1 MCSRS
6 AGYLPRNDRERT
18 VFKPQYMSFGVIFRG
33 LHTAEAAAAFSLRCR
48 LASSSSFGEWSSTSW
63 SSVHM
68 PRRSY
73 SFGSCAM
80 YAAHGDLAPARFSLI
95 NASAM
100 RSSCAGRPGATP
112 GGSSQSLF
120 GHHLGNGLGGDGGSA
135 NTMDAGHRAMT
146 CPVDVGVGEVTSVRS
161 MDVIWSR
168 DAAESRCCLAAIWEK
183 GRFLKE
189 KGRLK
194 PTWLDGLGDE
204 APALRLGS
212 VRQGRAEVVDGHV
225 RRVDPALF
233 APLGVGMVRRP
244 RDDPRA

>member
-1 MCSRS
+1 
-6 AGYLPRNDRERT
+6 
-18 VFKPQYMSFGVIFRG
+18 
-33 LHTAEAAAAFSLRCR
+33 
-48 LASSSSFGEWSSTSW
+48 
-63 SSVHM
+63 
-68 PRRSY
+68 
-73 SFGSCAM
+73 
-80 YAAHGDLAPARFSLI
+80 
-95 NASAM
+95 
-100 RSSCAGRPGATP
+100 
-112 GGSSQSLF
+112 
-120 GHHLGNGLGGDGGSA
+120 
-135 NTMDAGHRAMT
+135 MDAGHRAMT
-146 CPVDVGVGEVTSVRS
+146 CPVDVGVGETTSVGS

-204 APALRLGS
+204 APALRLRS